1 MEEINRGHSKRPPS
15 NPGGKVF
22 PCKEPPGAGCAQLL
36 PGKGWGWRCTWGG
49 DRIIHGLCNGGQVL
63 GVTVFALPAL
73 GVLVWV
79 DTQGIDGVLHGTEA
93 PVESQVLT
101 LAQVRRDQGISWI
114 WIAERNR
121 QNFRFAP
128 FRPGAEAQR
137 YQATSPLSVPTLLL
151 FGQGDGCLFPVL
163 FPTQQQHL
171 VPVSF
176 SPPTSPLHVCS
187 TRVSWLFNKFSPYI
201 S

>member
-36 PGKGWGWRCTWGG
+36 LGKGWGWCCTWGG

-79 DTQGIDGVLHGTEA
+79 DAQGIDGVLHGTEA

-101 LAQVRRDQGISWI
+101 LAQVHGDQGISWI

-121 QNFRFAP
+121 QNFRVAP
-128 FRPGAEAQR
+128 FRPGLHSGLKHR
-137 YQATSPLSVPTLLL
+137 DIKLWVP
-151 FGQGDGCLFPVL
+151 
-163 FPTQQQHL
+163 
-171 VPVSF
+171 
-176 SPPTSPLHVCS
+176 
-187 TRVSWLFNKFSPYI
+187 
-201 S
+201 